1 MNWKEQVD
9 LNIRLAHAPVHE
21 MRLNDSRDYIRKLF
35 FVLISRF
42 GIGTKRDQLG
52 FSWALINS
60 IEFILFLLYLTEF

>member
-35 FVLISRF
+35 L
-42 GIGTKRDQLG
+42 DN
-52 FSWALINS
+52 FSIWNWNKTGPVG
-60 IEFILFLLYLTEF
+60 FLLGVNQFNRIYSFSII